1 MGLFWQISPTVQTV
15 DGSVPPSYDEANAGA
30 YYSIL
35 TNIVKYRFLVLFIH
49 LFFPFAG
56 CPGYYYGEGTFSWDD
71 KFIRRI
77 FIRKV
82 TL

>member
-49 LFFPFAG
+49 LFFLLQDVLVTTTVKERF
-56 CPGYYYGEGTFSWDD
+56 PGMTSLLDESLYE
-71 KFIRRI
+71 R
-77 FIRKV
+77 
-82 TL
+82 